1 MSVHTYVCMCVQKDA
16 HAYIKLYIK
25 RVTLTYKYIY
35 KYIYIPCH
43 TKVCACMNNV

>member
-35 KYIYIPCH
+35 IYIYIY
-43 TKVCACMNNV
+43 TMSYKSMCMYE